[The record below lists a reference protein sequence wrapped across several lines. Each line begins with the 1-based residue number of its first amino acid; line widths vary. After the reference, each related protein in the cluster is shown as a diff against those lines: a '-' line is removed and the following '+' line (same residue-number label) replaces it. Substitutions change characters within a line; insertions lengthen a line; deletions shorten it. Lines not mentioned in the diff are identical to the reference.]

1 MIRGL
6 RKSIGK
12 LALDF
17 LLRKMLSSFST
28 LTSALQLSSRAA
40 VAAGLAVAIAQLS
53 RLQFP
58 LLELLIPAIVL
69 EIQRLKKL

>member
-12 LALDF
+12 PALDF

-28 LTSALQLSSRAA
+28 RTSALQLSTRAA